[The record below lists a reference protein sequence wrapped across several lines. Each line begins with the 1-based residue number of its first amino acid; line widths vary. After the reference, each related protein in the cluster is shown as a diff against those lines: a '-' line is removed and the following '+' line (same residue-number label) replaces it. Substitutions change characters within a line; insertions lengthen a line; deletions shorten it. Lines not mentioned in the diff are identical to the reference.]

1 VSTIPREVG
10 AGVTFRAIACLPA
23 YPAPEWAV
31 SLILRGPGQIDL
43 AASAGDSDSDGDNH
57 EFHATAATTT
67 GWAPGRYQYAIRA
80 SADGDVVTVEA
91 GEVTIAPDLASQGA
105 GFDGRD
111 HVRRVLDAVEAVI
124 ENRASIDQQSYQI
137 NNRSL
142 QRTPLTELLQLR
154 ATYRNQLAQQ
164 KRARKGGGLGPRY
177 KVRF

>member
-1 VSTIPREVG
+1 MSTIPREVG

-23 YPAPEWAV
+23 YLAPEWAV

-43 AASAGDSDSDGDNH
+43 AASAGDGDNH

-80 SADGDVVTVEA
+80 SADGDVVTVET
-91 GEVTIAPDLASQGA
+91 GEVQIAPDLASQGA

-124 ENRASIDQQSYQI
+124 ENRATIDQQSYQI

-154 ATYRNQLAQQ
+154 ATYRAQLAQQ